1 MRRKITLMHKKRLY
15 AFDLL
20 ILAFAIAFA
29 LLLLFFLGKGKD
41 TLSQIT
47 VKSDGK
53 AVATLDLFENSVYKV
68 DGKNF
73 EIEIKDGKVL
83 VINTDCPD
91 RLCVGMTVDK
101 RGGSIVCLPNRIV
114 IEGVFSDYDYKAG

>member
-53 AVATLDLFENSVYKV
+53 AVATLDLSENSVYKV

-101 RGGSIVCLPNRIV
+101 DGGSIVCLPNRIV

>member
-1 MRRKITLMHKKRLY
+1 MHKKRLY

-53 AVATLDLFENSVYKV
+53 AVATLDLSENSVYKV

-101 RGGSIVCLPNRIV
+101 DGGSIVCLPNRIV

>member
-29 LLLLFFLGKGKD
+29 LLLLFFLEKGKD

-53 AVATLDLFENSVYKV
+53 AVATLDLSENSVYKV

-101 RGGSIVCLPNRIV
+101 DGGSIVCLPNRIV